1 MSPALDFPDTIW
13 TWIEQDSRSPECC
26 EWFCETYRPA
36 VLSYLRRRL
45 PEQDAEDACQDFFAT
60 AVIGRGFLA
69 QVDRTKGR
77 LRSYLGSAL
86 DHFLVSRHRAVTAG
100 KRGGGVRHVPLD
112 GVDEAD
118 GVDGSVV
125 LTDPGAGPDAAFD
138 REWAVHLMKLAVE
151 AARRDFIRKERE
163 ALFEAL
169 LPLVPEKGPR
179 QADVAAV
186 LGVSAPSLRVALKR
200 LRGRIS
206 KRLEDEV
213 RRTLRH
219 PAMFDEEIAAVKQA
233 LGSWE
238 PVEKPG
244 PAADPESM
252 VFV

>member
-69 QVDRTKGR
+69 QADRAKGR
-77 LRSYLGSAL
+77 LRSYLRTAL

-112 GVDEAD
+112 EGD
-118 GVDGSVV
+118 GAHGAVAF
-125 LTDPGAGPDAAFD
+125 TDPAAGPDEAFD

-151 AARRDFIRKERE
+151 AARQDFISKNRE
-163 ALFEAL
+163 ALFDAL

-179 QADVAAV
+179 QEDVAAA
-186 LGVSAPSLRVALKR
+186 LGISAPSLRVALKR
-200 LRGRIS
+200 LRERIG
-206 KRLEDEV
+206 KHFEEEV

-219 PAMFDEEIAAVKQA
+219 PAMFEEEIAAVKQA
-233 LGSWE
+233 LGSR
-238 PVEKPG
+238 
-244 PAADPESM
+244 
-252 VFV
+252 